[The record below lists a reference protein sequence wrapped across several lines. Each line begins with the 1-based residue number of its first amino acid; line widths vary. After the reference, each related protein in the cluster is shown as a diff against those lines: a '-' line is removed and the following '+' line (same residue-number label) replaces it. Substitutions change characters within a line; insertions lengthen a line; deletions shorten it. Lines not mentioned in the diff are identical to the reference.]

1 MELREKPGKI
11 QKLFELSLRFRLIF
25 VLLMVGFVAAF
36 VATGWQQMG
45 SLPLGASEAL
55 GRWIAEFTNVASA
68 WNASQYIFVAGLSM
82 IVLYF
87 VFGGVR
93 GGLAG
98 LLGVAAFVGALFAL
112 GGDEDMLLIFFG
124 AFAGLALLLML
135 FAKWSVACALFP
147 FVLSWL
153 LLTGF
158 LGWFPLMIGK
168 AWLMWAVLSTIAF
181 SGVVACALIAG
192 KELGEG
198 SPQAGALVKAGKK
211 MLAPIMIASLLA
223 ITALVVDMSVVVDW
237 RRIGIAAIIWVAFNV
252 WFFGFTFGTMS
263 FAPWDRLRAGSRRVK
278 MSDKKKKAPAKKS
291 RK

>member
-1 MELREKPGKI
+1 MELREKPGTL

-25 VLLMVGFVAAF
+25 VVLMIGFAVAF

-55 GRWIAEFTNVASA
+55 GMWIAEFTNVVSA
-68 WNASQYIFVAGLSM
+68 WNSSQYIFVAGLSM
-82 IVLYF
+82 VVLYF
-87 VFGGVR
+87 VFGGWR
-93 GGLAG
+93 GGVAG
-98 LLGVAAFVGALFAL
+98 LLALVAFVGSLFAL
-112 GGDEDMLLIFFG
+112 GGDEDMLLIFF
-124 AFAGLALLLML
+124 AVFAGLSLVLML

-147 FVLSWL
+147 FALSWL

-158 LGWFPLMIGK
+158 LGWFPMMIGK
-168 AWLMWAVLSTIAF
+168 AWLMWAVLSGVAF

-223 ITALVVDMSVVVDW
+223 LSALVVDMDGAVDGKT
-237 RRIGIAAIIWVAFNV
+237 IGSAAILWVTFNV
-252 WFFGFTFGTMS
+252 WFFGFNFGTMS

-278 MSDKKKKAPAKKS
+278 MSEKKKPAKKKS
-291 RK
+291 KK

>member
-1 MELREKPGKI
+1 MELREKPGKL

-25 VLLMVGFVAAF
+25 VVLMVGFAVAF

-55 GRWIAEFTNVASA
+55 GMWIAEFTNVASA
-68 WNASQYIFVAGLSM
+68 WNSSQYIFVAGLSM

-93 GGLAG
+93 GGIAG

-124 AFAGLALLLML
+124 AFAGLAFLLML

-147 FVLSWL
+147 FALSWL

-158 LGWFPLMIGK
+158 LGWFPMMIGK

-198 SPQAGALVKAGKK
+198 SPQAGALVKAGKR
-211 MLAPIMIASLLA
+211 MLAPIMISSLLA
-223 ITALVVDMSVVVDW
+223 ISALVVDMSVVVDW
-237 RRIGIAAIIWVAFNV
+237 RRIGCAAIIWVAFNV

-263 FAPWDRLRAGSRRVK
+263 FAPWERLRAGSRRVK
-278 MSDKKKKAPAKKS
+278 MSEKKRKTPAKKS

>member
-1 MELREKPGKI
+1 MDLREKPGKI
-11 QKLFELSLRFRLIF
+11 QKIFELSLRFRLIF
-25 VLLMVGFVAAF
+25 VLLMVGFAVAF

-55 GRWIAEFTNVASA
+55 GRWIAEFTNVVSA

-82 IVLYF
+82 VVLYF
-87 VFGGVR
+87 VFGGWR

-147 FVLSWL
+147 FALSWL

-158 LGWFPLMIGK
+158 LGWFPMMIGK
-168 AWLMWAVLSTIAF
+168 AWLMWAVLSGVGF
-181 SGVVACALIAG
+181 SGIVACALIAG
-192 KELGEG
+192 KELGDG
-198 SPQAGALVKAGKK
+198 TPSAGALVKAGKK
-211 MLAPIMIASLLA
+211 MLAPIMIASLLSLS
-223 ITALVVDMSVVVDW
+223 ALVVDMSVVVDW
-237 RRIGIAAIIWVAFNV
+237 RRMGIAAILWVAFNV

-278 MSDKKKKAPAKKS
+278 MSEKKKKSPAKKS

>member
-1 MELREKPGKI
+1 MELREKPGTL

-25 VLLMVGFVAAF
+25 VVLMIGFAVAF

-55 GRWIAEFTNVASA
+55 GMWIAEFTNVVSA
-68 WNASQYIFVAGLSM
+68 WNSSQYIFVAGLSM
-82 IVLYF
+82 VVLYF
-87 VFGGVR
+87 VFGGWR
-93 GGLAG
+93 GGVAG
-98 LLGVAAFVGALFAL
+98 LLALVAFVGSLFAL
-112 GGDEDMLLIFFG
+112 GGDEDMLLIFF
-124 AFAGLALLLML
+124 AVFAGLSLVLML

-147 FVLSWL
+147 FALSWL

-158 LGWFPLMIGK
+158 LGWFPMMIGK
-168 AWLMWAVLSTIAF
+168 AWLMWAVLSGVAF

-223 ITALVVDMSVVVDW
+223 LSALVVDMGGAVDGKT
-237 RRIGIAAIIWVAFNV
+237 IGSAAILWVAFNV
-252 WFFGFTFGTMS
+252 WFFGFNFGTMS

-278 MSDKKKKAPAKKS
+278 MSEKKKPAKKKS
-291 RK
+291 KK

>member
-1 MELREKPGKI
+1 MELREKPGTL

-25 VLLMVGFVAAF
+25 VVLMIGFAVAF

-55 GRWIAEFTNVASA
+55 GMWIAEFTNVVSA
-68 WNASQYIFVAGLSM
+68 WNSSQYIFVAGLSM
-82 IVLYF
+82 VVLYF
-87 VFGGVR
+87 VFGGWR
-93 GGLAG
+93 GGVAG
-98 LLGVAAFVGALFAL
+98 LLALVAFVGSLFAL
-112 GGDEDMLLIFFG
+112 GGDEDMLLIFF
-124 AFAGLALLLML
+124 AVFAGLSLVLML

-147 FVLSWL
+147 FALSWL

-158 LGWFPLMIGK
+158 LGWFPMMIGK
-168 AWLMWAVLSTIAF
+168 AWLMWAVLSGVAF
-181 SGVVACALIAG
+181 SGIVACALIAG

-223 ITALVVDMSVVVDW
+223 LSALVIDMGGAVDGKT
-237 RRIGIAAIIWVAFNV
+237 IGSAAILWVAFNV
-252 WFFGFTFGTMS
+252 WFFGFNFGTMS

-278 MSDKKKKAPAKKS
+278 MSEKKKPAKKKS
-291 RK
+291 KK